1 MVNDGNIVDV
11 FYYLVDHAY
20 NMANVELGEED
31 KRLLLSYYELL
42 LVFIGKCW
50 KSFWKWYLTI
60 LSVQDIS
67 KANDSHSHE

>member
-42 LVFIGKCW
+42 LVFIGKC
-50 KSFWKWYLTI
+50 
-60 LSVQDIS
+60 
-67 KANDSHSHE
+67 